1 MNSDIH
7 IVGFYCSAS
16 KTTVCRFIMS
26 AVLFF
31 LLIATWTPGLLAII
45 EGNHVTEQ
53 DIVARAVVFID
64 NGLVSRRE
72 ERYCSGFLVSRWHVM
87 TVGNC
92 CKW

>member
-1 MNSDIH
+1 MH
-7 IVGFYCSAS
+7 IVGFYFSAS
-16 KTTVCRFIMS
+16 KTAVSHFIMS
-26 AVLFF
+26 TILFI
-31 LLIATWTPGLLAII
+31 LLIATSTPCILAII

-64 NGLVSRRE
+64 NGLVSRRD
-72 ERYCSGFLVSRWHVM
+72 ERYCTGFLVSRWHVM